1 MVFLELPLAHG
12 FHRVRERSRGRIMPI
27 ILATKITLLDIFIAT
42 MVLKILFF
50 IFIFY
55 VARLIKREDDLRDA
69 AAAPALLRAQPPT
82 KRVPVVACPFCGC
95 ECAASVHK
103 EVIAETTIY
112 ELICWECHAALPETA
127 LVALIEPTE
136 WLKRSAISGRQ
147 ASGSP

>member
-1 MVFLELPLAHG
+1 
-12 FHRVRERSRGRIMPI
+12 MPI

-42 MVLKILFF
+42 MVLKVLFF
-50 IFIFY
+50 IFIVY
-55 VARLIKREDDLRDA
+55 VGRLIKREDDLRDA
-69 AAAPALLRAQPPT
+69 ATAPALLRAQPPT

-103 EVIAETTIY
+103 EVVAEKTIY

-136 WLKRSAISGRQ
+136 WLRRSA
-147 ASGSP
+147 GSAQPVAGSTSQ

>member
-1 MVFLELPLAHG
+1 
-12 FHRVRERSRGRIMPI
+12 MPF
-27 ILATKITLLDIFIAT
+27 ILATRITLLDIFIAT
-42 MVLKILFF
+42 MVLKVLFF
-50 IFIFY
+50 IFIVY
-55 VARLIKREDDLRDA
+55 VGRLIKREDDLRDA

-103 EVIAETTIY
+103 EIVGEKTVY

-136 WLKRSAISGRQ
+136 WLKRSVGSGQQ
-147 ASGSP
+147 AAGDG

>member
-1 MVFLELPLAHG
+1 
-12 FHRVRERSRGRIMPI
+12 MPI

-42 MVLKILFF
+42 MILKALFF

-55 VARLIKREDDLRDA
+55 VSRLIKRDDDLRDA
-69 AAAPALLRAQPPT
+69 AAAPALLRAQPPME
-82 KRVPVVACPFCGC
+82 RVPVVACPFCGC

-103 EVIAETTIY
+103 EVIAEKTVY

-136 WLKRSAISGRQ
+136 WLKRSVGSGQ
-147 ASGSP
+147 HVAGDG